1 MNLNPFLKCVSFNL
15 FCQARKISPTLSW
28 LIVRGGEIILFTSIF
43 RSLGFGFVVV
53 LLALGINIFINCSLV
68 A

>member
-1 MNLNPFLKCVSFNL
+1 MNLNPFLKCVTFNL

-28 LIVRGGEIILFTSIF
+28 LIVRGGEIILFTGIF
-43 RSLGFGFVVV
+43 RSLGLGFVVV
-53 LLALGINIFINCSLV
+53 LLALGVTIFVNCSLV